1 VASKGNGL
9 GQLAAVGDASERTTR
24 LRGGTAVE
32 PCGVPAILGF
42 DDTDRPVDVIDSL
55 ALAPFI
61 EGTQPHCAAA
71 ELDAVRP
78 DKTLLPPG
86 ASVLRTAK
94 GGSCDAM
101 LAAGDG
107 WTIRVMRWKGG
118 SAEVSVTAATAE
130 LAQSVLAAA
139 LENAVPP
146 KEAPA
151 DVVAIRF
158 WHRSARGSSRATRKI
173 GAQPWAAV
181 SANYPAAVRDKLQD
195 LMTVTPAGID
205 GRVLLLHGEPGTGKT
220 SLLRTLAMQ
229 WREWCRVECVLD
241 PEILFNDLGYLM
253 DVILADGDEDRPTT
267 PPWRMLVLEDCD
279 ELIGGEAKHASGQA
293 LSRLLNLTD
302 GMLGQ
307 GRQVLIAITTNE
319 ELHRLHP
326 AVSRQGRCLAQVE
339 MGPFPPAEAAA
350 WLGSPTGVTGELT
363 LAELFALRAGKPADA
378 ASRTDTGTGQYL

>member
-1 VASKGNGL
+1 VGN
-9 GQLAAVGDASERTTR
+9 ASERTTR
-24 LRGGTAVE
+24 LRGGTAAE

-42 DDTDRPVDVIDSL
+42 DDTDRAVDVIDSL

-61 EGTQPHCAAA
+61 EGTQPHSAAA
-71 ELDAVRP
+71 ELDAIRP
-78 DKTLLPPG
+78 GTTLLPPG
-86 ASVLRTAK
+86 ASVLRTAQVA
-94 GGSCDAM
+94 SCDAV

-118 SAEVSVTAATAE
+118 SAEVAVTATTAE
-130 LAQSVLAAA
+130 LAQSVLAQA
-139 LENAVPP
+139 LENAAAP

-158 WHRSARGSSRATRKI
+158 WHRSARGPVRASRKI

-181 SANYPAAVRDKLQD
+181 SANYPAAVRQQLQN
-195 LMTVTPAGID
+195 LMTVTPAAVD
-205 GRVLLLHGEPGTGKT
+205 GRLLLLHGVPGTGKT
-220 SLLRTLAMQ
+220 SLLRTLAIQ
-229 WREWCRVECVLD
+229 WRDWCRVECVLD
-241 PEILFNDLGYLM
+241 PEVLFNDLGYLM
-253 DVILADGDEDRPTT
+253 DVILADGDDDRPQT

-326 AVSRQGRCLAQVE
+326 AVSRQGRCLAEVE
-339 MGPFPPAEAAA
+339 MGPFPLAEAAA
-350 WLGSPTGVTGELT
+350 WLGTSTGITGELT
-363 LAELFALRAGKPADA
+363 LAELFALRAGKPAGTVGRSA
-378 ASRTDTGTGQYL
+378 AGTGQYL